1 MQKGNHMT
9 NREFYKA
16 VINAVENEELKA
28 FAQAE
33 IDKLDKKNEKRKN
46 TQTKTQKENEGI
58 KNSIVALLEE
68 KGSMVAS
75 VIATEL
81 NISTQKASALCKQL
95 VEEKE
100 LVVSDIKV
108 KNKGTLKQY
117 SLAPTEDNSEEIS
130 EDNSEE

>member
-1 MQKGNHMT
+1 MT

-16 VINAVENEELKA
+16 VIGSEVNEELKA

-81 NISTQKASALCKQL
+81 EISTQKASALCKQL

-117 SLAPTEDNSEEIS
+117 SLAPTEDNSE
-130 EDNSEE
+130 DNSEE

>member
-1 MQKGNHMT
+1 MQKGKNMT

-16 VINAVENEELKA
+16 IIGSEVSEEIKA
-28 FAQAE
+28 FAQE
-33 IDKLDKKNEKRKN
+33 QIDKLDSKNEKRKN

-58 KNSIVALLEE
+58 KTSIVNLIEE
-68 KGSMVAS
+68 NGSMVAS
-75 VIATEL
+75 VIATKL

-100 LVVSDIKV
+100 LVVTDIKV

-117 SLAPTEDNSEEIS
+117 AIAPTDSEE
-130 EDNSEE
+130 

>member
-1 MQKGNHMT
+1 MT

-16 VINAVENEELKA
+16 VIGSEVNEELKA

-81 NISTQKASALCKQL
+81 EISTQKASALCKQL

-100 LVVSDIKV
+100 LVVADIKV

-117 SLAPTEDNSEEIS
+117 SLAPTEGNSEE
-130 EDNSEE
+130 

>member
-1 MQKGNHMT
+1 MT

-16 VINAVENEELKA
+16 IIGSEVNEELKA

-95 VEEKE
+95 VGEKE

-117 SLAPTEDNSEEIS
+117 SLAPTEENSEE
-130 EDNSEE
+130 

>member
-1 MQKGNHMT
+1 MT

-46 TQTKTQKENEGI
+46 TQTKTQKENEGV

-81 NISTQKASALCKQL
+81 GISTQKASALCKQL

-100 LVVSDIKV
+100 LTVADIKV

-117 SLAPTEDNSEEIS
+117 AIAPTEKVEGEGESAE
-130 EDNSEE
+130 

>member
-16 VINAVENEELKA
+16 IIGSEVSEEIKA
-28 FAQAE
+28 FAQE
-33 IDKLDKKNEKRKN
+33 QIDKLDSKNEKRKN

-58 KNSIVALLEE
+58 KTQIVNLIEE
-68 KGSMVAS
+68 NGSMVAS
-75 VIATEL
+75 VIATKL

-117 SLAPTEDNSEEIS
+117 SLAPTEDNSE
-130 EDNSEE
+130 DNSEE

>member
-16 VINAVENEELKA
+16 VIGSEVSEEIKA
-28 FAQAE
+28 FAQE
-33 IDKLDKKNEKRKN
+33 QIDKLDSKNEKRKN

-58 KNSIVALLEE
+58 KTQIVNLIEE
-68 KGSMVAS
+68 NGSMVAS
-75 VIATEL
+75 VIATKL

-117 SLAPTEDNSEEIS
+117 AIAPTDSEE
-130 EDNSEE
+130 

>member
-1 MQKGNHMT
+1 MT

-16 VINAVENEELKA
+16 VINTVENEELKA

-46 TQTKTQKENEGI
+46 TQTKTQKENEGV

-81 NISTQKASALCKQL
+81 GISTQKASALCKQL

-100 LVVSDIKV
+100 LTVADIKV

-117 SLAPTEDNSEEIS
+117 AIAPTEKVEGEGESAE
-130 EDNSEE
+130 

>member
-1 MQKGNHMT
+1 MT

>member
-16 VINAVENEELKA
+16 VIGSEVSEEIKA
-28 FAQAE
+28 FAQE
-33 IDKLDKKNEKRKN
+33 QIDKLDSKNEKRKN

-58 KNSIVALLEE
+58 KTQIVNLIEE
-68 KGSMVAS
+68 NGSMVAS
-75 VIATEL
+75 VIATKL

-117 SLAPTEDNSEEIS
+117 AIAPTDSDE
-130 EDNSEE
+130 

>member
-1 MQKGNHMT
+1 MT

-16 VINAVENEELKA
+16 FIGSEVNEELKA

-81 NISTQKASALCKQL
+81 EISTQKASALCKQL

-117 SLAPTEDNSEEIS
+117 AIAPTDSEE
-130 EDNSEE
+130 

>member
-1 MQKGNHMT
+1 MT
-9 NREFYKA
+9 NREFFKA
-16 VINAVENEELKA
+16 VINAEVNEELKN

-33 IDKLDKKNEKRKN
+33 INKLDKKNEKRKN

-100 LVVSDIKV
+100 LTVADVKV

-117 SLAPTEDNSEEIS
+117 AIAPTDNGEGEGESAE
-130 EDNSEE
+130 

>member
-16 VINAVENEELKA
+16 IIGSEVSEEIKA
-28 FAQAE
+28 FAQE
-33 IDKLDKKNEKRKN
+33 QIDKLDSKNEKRKN

-58 KNSIVALLEE
+58 KTSIVNLIEE
-68 KGSMVAS
+68 NGSMVAS
-75 VIATEL
+75 VIATKL

-100 LVVSDIKV
+100 LVVTDIKV

-117 SLAPTEDNSEEIS
+117 AIAPTDSEE
-130 EDNSEE
+130 

>member
-1 MQKGNHMT
+1 MT

-16 VINAVENEELKA
+16 IIGLEVNEELKA

-75 VIATEL
+75 TIATKL

-100 LVVSDIKV
+100 LVVADIKV

-117 SLAPTEDNSEEIS
+117 SLAPSEDNS

>member
-9 NREFYKA
+9 NREFFKA
-16 VINAVENEELKA
+16 VINAEVNEELKA

-100 LVVSDIKV
+100 LTVADVKV

-117 SLAPTEDNSEEIS
+117 AIAPTDNGEGEGESAE
-130 EDNSEE
+130 

>member
-16 VINAVENEELKA
+16 VIGSEVSEEIKA
-28 FAQAE
+28 FAQE
-33 IDKLDKKNEKRKN
+33 QIDKLDSKNEKRKN

-58 KNSIVALLEE
+58 KTQIVNLIEE
-68 KGSMVAS
+68 NGSMVAS
-75 VIATEL
+75 VIATKL

-108 KNKGTLKQY
+108 KNKGTLKKY
-117 SLAPTEDNSEEIS
+117 AIAPTDSEE
-130 EDNSEE
+130 

>member
-1 MQKGNHMT
+1 MT

-16 VINAVENEELKA
+16 IIGSEVNEELKA

-58 KNSIVALLEE
+58 KNSIVTLLEE

-81 NISTQKASALCKQL
+81 EISTQKASALCKQL

-117 SLAPTEDNSEEIS
+117 AIAPTEDNSEEIS
-130 EDNSEE
+130 EE

>member
-46 TQTKTQKENEGI
+46 TQTKTQKENEGV

-68 KGSMVAS
+68 NGSMVAS
-75 VIATEL
+75 VIASNL
-81 NISTQKASALCKQL
+81 GISTQRASALCKQL

-100 LVVSDIKV
+100 LVVTDIKV

-117 SLAPTEDNSEEIS
+117 AIAPTDSEGES
-130 EDNSEE
+130 AE

>member
-1 MQKGNHMT
+1 MT

-16 VINAVENEELKA
+16 IIGSEVNEELKA

-117 SLAPTEDNSEEIS
+117 SVAPPEGNS

>member
-16 VINAVENEELKA
+16 IIGSEVSEEIKA
-28 FAQAE
+28 FAQE
-33 IDKLDKKNEKRKN
+33 QIDKLDSKNEKRKN

-100 LVVSDIKV
+100 LVVTDIKV

-117 SLAPTEDNSEEIS
+117 AIAPTDNGEGEGN
-130 EDNSEE
+130 E

>member
-1 MQKGNHMT
+1 MT
-9 NREFYKA
+9 NREFFKA
-16 VINAVENEELKA
+16 VIGSEVNEELKA

-46 TQTKTQKENEGI
+46 TQTKTQKENEGV

-95 VEEKE
+95 VAEKE

-117 SLAPTEDNSEEIS
+117 SLAPTEEISEEIS
-130 EDNSEE
+130 EE

>member
-16 VINAVENEELKA
+16 IIGSEVSEEIKA
-28 FAQAE
+28 FAQE
-33 IDKLDKKNEKRKN
+33 QIDKLDSKNEKRKN

-58 KNSIVALLEE
+58 KTQIVNLIEE
-68 KGSMVAS
+68 NGSMVAS
-75 VIATEL
+75 VIATKL

-117 SLAPTEDNSEEIS
+117 AIAPTDSEE
-130 EDNSEE
+130 

>member
-9 NREFYKA
+9 NREFFKA

-81 NISTQKASALCKQL
+81 GISTQKASALCKQL

-100 LVVSDIKV
+100 LTVADVKV

-117 SLAPTEDNSEEIS
+117 AIAPTDNGEGEGN
-130 EDNSEE
+130 E

>member
-1 MQKGNHMT
+1 MT

-16 VINAVENEELKA
+16 VIGSEVNEELKA

-58 KNSIVALLEE
+58 KDKIVALIEE

-117 SLAPTEDNSEEIS
+117 SLAPTEDNSE
-130 EDNSEE
+130 DNSEE

>member
-1 MQKGNHMT
+1 MT

-16 VINAVENEELKA
+16 VIGSEVNEELKA

-81 NISTQKASALCKQL
+81 EISTQKASALCKQL

>member
-1 MQKGNHMT
+1 MT
-9 NREFYKA
+9 NREFYKV
-16 VINAVENEELKA
+16 VINAVENEEIKA

-58 KNSIVALLEE
+58 KNSIVALIEE
-68 KGSMVAS
+68 QGSMVAS
-75 VIATEL
+75 VIASNL
-81 NISTQKASALCKQL
+81 GISTQKASALCKQL

-100 LVVSDIKV
+100 LVVTDIKV

-117 SLAPTEDNSEEIS
+117 AIAPTDSEE
-130 EDNSEE
+130 